1 MFKDRRKG
9 SSSDFYKIKN
19 LWNPFHDAGLLK
31 VKTSSHEKIWPLI
44 YALCL

>member
-19 LWNPFHDAGLLK
+19 LRNPFHDAGLLK
-31 VKTSSHEKIWPLI
+31 TSSREKIWPLI
-44 YALCL
+44 YTSCL